1 MIFKQVPGPF
11 FSQLLPYH
19 VSTFS
24 TFHQSTSTEKLRK
37 ISFSAS
43 IESSDKERGSA
54 IENNSASTNEEPGK
68 TSAGVSDSGS
78 GERKDADQMKE
89 SGSMSESQSV
99 LPQLFKRR
107 RSGTQ

>member
-1 MIFKQVPGPF
+1 MIFKQVSGPF
-11 FSQLLPYH
+11 LSQLIPYH
-19 VSTFS
+19 VSTF
-24 TFHQSTSTEKLRK
+24 HQSTPMEKLRK

-43 IESSDKERGSA
+43 VESSDKERGSA
-54 IENNSASTNEEPGK
+54 VENNGASTNEEPGK

-78 GERKDADQMKE
+78 AETKDADQMEE

-99 LPQLFKRR
+99 LPQPFKRR